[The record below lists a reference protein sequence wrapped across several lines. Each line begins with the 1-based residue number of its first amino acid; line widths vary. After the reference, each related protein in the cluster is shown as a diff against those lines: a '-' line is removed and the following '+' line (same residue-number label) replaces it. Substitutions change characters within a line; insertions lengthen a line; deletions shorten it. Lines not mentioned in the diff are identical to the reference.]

1 MEKASEPKSVVN
13 VKKRR
18 DLAYYILLLFFP
30 FLQFF
35 IFYVV
40 VNFNSIVLSFERFEL
55 DGYSFKYVYG
65 GFENYAKVISD
76 IFHDET
82 MGNMLKNSGIAYLS
96 GLLITTPLALFFSY
110 YIMKKFKGSAFFR
123 VILFLPTIISA
134 VITLFMFKI
143 ICDNILPELI
153 NLIFYRNSPDFVK
166 DPYMYLTRTDT
177 RFTAVIFYS
186 VFIGFGTNVLL
197 YTGSMSGTDES
208 MIEAAAIDG
217 VTDMQE
223 FLFIIFPCV
232 YPTLTTFLVCGVA
245 GFFTNQIFL
254 FPLYG
259 TGAAPDMWTIGY
271 YMYIKSISATGGAVK
286 EQIYPYLSAL
296 GIIFTLIATPLT
308 LLIKSLLEKI
318 GPSEE

>member
-1 MEKASEPKSVVN
+1 MEKASEAKSVVN

-110 YIMKKFKGSAFFR
+110 YVMKKFKGSAFFR

-153 NLIFYRNSPDFVK
+153 NLVFYRNSPVPFEGLYSYTLTAESVCIMGTKIMIFPDKVYFDEDSPENGLRDMTRSESISSAPFQTKHCFAKINDLPFVFQANSCN
-166 DPYMYLTRTDT
+166 L
-177 RFTAVIFYS
+177 FN
-186 VFIGFGTNVLL
+186 FGTK
-197 YTGSMSGTDES
+197 
-208 MIEAAAIDG
+208 
-217 VTDMQE
+217 
-223 FLFIIFPCV
+223 
-232 YPTLTTFLVCGVA
+232 TFLILA
-245 GFFTNQIFL
+245 HTAL
-254 FPLYG
+254 FQ
-259 TGAAPDMWTIGY
+259 T
-271 YMYIKSISATGGAVK
+271 
-286 EQIYPYLSAL
+286 Q
-296 GIIFTLIATPLT
+296 T
-308 LLIKSLLEKI
+308 LLCVE
-318 GPSEE
+318 